1 MKNTILNNI
10 IKHTLISEQVL
21 DYTPEEEIDP
31 IPIIPPVSTT
41 TTKPKTDKTPK
52 PVKTKKPAE
61 TKKVD
66 LIQVKT
72 TVKDVILNPPAT
84 PAYIY
89 SKVDGK
95 WKFNFVQDNALKIGD
110 VTNASSLKKLND
122 KKYVAWTGKYGTNRI
137 VNNKKDWLAQM
148 KLYNPYHPDETSNPL
163 IGSPLAMGVTLVLA
177 IAGGYAISKFLA
189 VYGLSKLASKAA
201 QRIFQPKQYK
211 KDQLTALIGITP
223 EGRAQLKRLA
233 LLELGKGSI
242 SRKEYNRLLVTFDNP
257 MFRARIK
264 KDLFLTRVEEVEAC
278 RMTMSEFINTSLPR
292 AYSENE
298 RITRVLLM
306 SEQNTLTAYPIRQQA
321 WNTAAERYA
330 RANARFRADFA
341 RQLADINLARNPGS
355 AGPGS
360 TLDRDA
366 AWWRGG
372 TASPAGTTRGNPSTS
387 GNRPAVPA
395 VTPAAAAAAA
405 AEDVVNRSV
414 SNVSYDVKDAIN
426 WSKELGFGSFDPTE
440 TLKKLTNFN
449 LAQKM
454 SWGLY
459 IGSGNF
465 ANVMKFLTTL
475 GKLKNPGQQD
485 VIKRLKK
492 FAADNRWDKRNQEII
507 DDFVRHV
514 LRNFHPRNRS

>member
-21 DYTPEEEIDP
+21 DYTPEEELD
-31 IPIIPPVSTT
+31 PIIPPVSTT
-41 TTKPKTDKTPK
+41 TTKPKPK
-52 PVKTKKPAE
+52 PAKTKKPAE

-66 LIQVKT
+66 PIQLKT
-72 TVKDVILNPPAT
+72 TVKDVILDPPAT

-89 SKVDGK
+89 SKVGGK
-95 WKFNFVQDNALKIGD
+95 WKFNFVQDNALQIGN

-148 KLYNPYHPDETSNPL
+148 KLYNPYHSDETSSPL

-177 IAGGYAISKFLA
+177 VAGGYAISKFLA

-201 QRIFQPKQYK
+201 QRIFQNKQYK

-223 EGRAQLKRLA
+223 EGRAQLNRLA

-257 MFRARIK
+257 IFRARIK

-330 RANARFRADFA
+330 RENARFRADFA

-372 TASPAGTTRGNPSTS
+372 TSSSTGTTRGNPSTS
-387 GNRPAVPA
+387 GNRPAGPVPNP
-395 VTPAAAAAAA
+395 VTPAAAAEA
-405 AEDVVNRSV
+405 VVNRSV
-414 SNVSYDVKDAIN
+414 SNVSGDVNAAIN
-426 WSKELGFGSFDPTE
+426 RSKVLGLGSIDPNE
-440 TLKKLTNFN
+440 TLKKLTSFTF
-449 LAQKM
+449 QQQM

-465 ANVMKFLTTL
+465 ATVQKFLTTL
-475 GKLKNPGQQD
+475 GKLKNPGQQE

-492 FAADNRWDKRNQEII
+492 FAADNQWKPRDQEII
-507 DDFVRHV
+507 DEFMLHV
-514 LRNFHPRNRS
+514 LKNFHPRNRS